1 MSLPAETDNPEPEG
15 TSTNRIYKEIRQ
27 SILAG
32 RYRPG
37 QRLSTPGLAGDFG
50 TSVTPVREALQRLSH
65 EGLVAIK
72 PHVGFFVA
80 QLTLK
85 QLGDMLDL
93 CEILEVA
100 SVAWAAKRITRQ
112 QLEQLE
118 RTHARQA
125 DGSGAAHHRRFH
137 RLVAEAGGNQALIEM
152 LARLYDRLGSFHPVA
167 DTGEEIKRSH
177 RQIID
182 ALRARDAVAA
192 RQILRDELRESH
204 ERTLLNLIKKDGGL
218 WSLDGGNYHR
228 AA

>member
-1 MSLPAETDNPEPEG
+1 MSLPAGTENPEPQG

-37 QRLSTPGLAGDFG
+37 QRLSTARLAQGHG

-118 RTHARQA
+118 CTHARQV
-125 DGSGAAHHRRFH
+125 DGDGVAHHRRFH

-152 LARLYDRLGSFHPVA
+152 LARLYDRLGSFHPVV
-167 DTGEEIKRSH
+167 DSREEIKRSH

-182 ALRARDAVAA
+182 ALRARDADAA

-204 ERTLLNLIKKDGGL
+204 ERTLLNLIKKDGGF
-218 WSLDGGNYHR
+218 WSLGGGNYQG

>member
-1 MSLPAETDNPEPEG
+1 MSLSTGTDNPEPRG

-37 QRLSTPGLAGDFG
+37 QRLSTPGLAQDYG

-100 SVAWAAKRITRQ
+100 SVAWAAKRITKAQ
-112 QLEQLE
+112 IEQLE

-125 DGSGAAHHRRFH
+125 YGDGMAHHRRFH
-137 RLVAEAGGNQALIEM
+137 RLIAEAGGNQALIEM
-152 LARLYDRLGSFHPVA
+152 LTRLYDRLGSFHPVV
-167 DTGEEIKRSH
+167 DTRDEIKRSH

-182 ALRARDAVAA
+182 ALRARDADAA
-192 RQILRDELRESH
+192 KQIMRDELRESR
-204 ERTLLNLIKKDGGL
+204 ERTLLNLIKKDGGF
-218 WSLDGGNYHR
+218 WSLGGGNYHG